1 MVAVR
6 LNEINKMPGFNP
18 SLHLKHGITVY
29 RRLVHGNGEKSFF
42 FPRVVSNDGTMR
54 QLCLYKNTW
63 FLIGKES
70 EVTNSPIVESSNT
83 W

>member
-1 MVAVR
+1 MGSQFIEDWYMVMGKRV
-6 LNEINKMPGFNP
+6 
-18 SLHLKHGITVY
+18 
-29 RRLVHGNGEKSFF
+29 F